1 MIELKSAA
9 EIKKIARASQIVAQ
23 LLQELKGRV
32 KAGVTTKA
40 LDIYAEKRILK
51 EGGIPAFLGY
61 RGFPATLCIS
71 INDEVVHGIPSK
83 RVLRDGDIVGLD
95 LGVIVDGFYGDAA
108 LTVPVGVVSQ
118 KAIRLMQVTERSLY
132 AGIEKALA
140 GGRLT
145 NISHAVQSCAEA
157 AGFSVVTDFVGHG
170 IGRAL
175 HEDPQVPNFGPPGQ
189 GVRLRVGMVL
199 AIEPMVNMGKS
210 DVRILEDQWTA
221 VTEDGDLSA
230 HFEHTVAITDNGPKI
245 LSMI

>member
-1 MIELKSAA
+1 LIELKSAA